1 VSEKEEKEENEEKE
15 EKVDQEEK
23 VEREMSFLDHLE
35 ELRWHLI
42 RSLSSIL
49 VFAVAAFVSKKIIF
63 HGIILAPSRPD
74 FWTYKMMC
82 KLGMLVNS
90 DVLCIEEL
98 PFIIQSRQMTGQF
111 TMHIVSSLVIGLILA
126 FPYTFWEIWRFIS
139 PGLYQKEKNV
149 SQGAVF
155 YVTML
160 FLIGISF
167 GYFIVAPISINF
179 LSHYQLD
186 PSIQNE
192 FDIISY
198 VSTVTMLVLACG
210 IMFQLPIIVYFLT
223 KAGLVTPR
231 LLKVYRKHAIIVI
244 LAVSAIITPPDVMSQ
259 VLIALPL
266 ILLYQLSILI
276 SRNVLRNDP
285 DYLMLDEN
293 L

>member
-1 VSEKEEKEENEEKE
+1 MADKE
-15 EKVDQEEK
+15 EKVESKESVEKEEK

-49 VFAVAAFVSKKIIF
+49 VFAVAAFVSKKLIF

-74 FWTYKMMC
+74 FWTYRIMC

-111 TMHIVSSLVIGLILA
+111 TMHIVSSLVIGLIMA
-126 FPYTFWEIWRFIS
+126 FPYTFWEMWRFIS
-139 PGLYQKEKNV
+139 PGLYEKEKNV

-155 YVTML
+155 YVTIL
-160 FLIGISF
+160 FLTGIAF

-244 LAVSAIITPPDVMSQ
+244 LALSAIITPPDVMSQ
-259 VLIALPL
+259 VLIDLPL
-266 ILLYQLSILI
+266 ILLYQVSIMI
-276 SRNVLRNDP
+276 SRNVLKNDP

>member
-1 VSEKEEKEENEEKE
+1 
-15 EKVDQEEK
+15 
-23 VEREMSFLDHLE
+23 MSFLDHLE

-42 RSLSSIL
+42 RSLISIL
-49 VFAVAAFVSKKIIF
+49 VFAVAAFVSKNIIF
-63 HGIILAPSRPD
+63 HGIILAPSRAD
-74 FWTYKMMC
+74 FWTYRMMC

-111 TMHIVSSLVIGLILA
+111 TMHIVSSLVIGLIFA
-126 FPYTFWEIWRFIS
+126 FPYTFWEMWRFIS
-139 PGLYQKEKNV
+139 PGLYQKEKHV
-149 SQGAVF
+149 SRGAVF

-160 FLIGISF
+160 FLIGIAF

-210 IMFQLPIIVYFLT
+210 IMFQMPIIVYFLT

-231 LLKVYRKHAIIVI
+231 TLKIYRKHAIIVI
-244 LAVSAIITPPDVMSQ
+244 LAVSAIITPPDVVSQ
-259 VLIALPL
+259 ILIALPL
-266 ILLYQLSILI
+266 IVLYQISILI